1 VPPESR
7 WYPPKT
13 NDFTFDQFNAHRVA
27 FDKIYELEDQ
37 LKELHGKHQ
46 ELHAK
51 MQGATKENEKLK
63 EIINNRIAGR
73 LVKPK
78 EPQDGETIRYNS
90 ASGQF
95 VFGA

>member
-1 VPPESR
+1 MSDQK
-7 WYPPKT
+7 WYPNQGPHV
-13 NDFTFDQFNAHRVA
+13 NYEQWNIHRQTLDMV
-27 FDKIYELEDQ
+27 YSLQDQ

-78 EPQDGETIRYNS
+78 EPQDGETIRYNA